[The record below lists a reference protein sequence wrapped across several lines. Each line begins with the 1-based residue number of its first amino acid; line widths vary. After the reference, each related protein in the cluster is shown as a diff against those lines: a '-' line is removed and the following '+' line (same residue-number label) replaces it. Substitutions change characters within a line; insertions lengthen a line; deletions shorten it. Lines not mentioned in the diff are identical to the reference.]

1 MTLGTPSERYD
12 ADQGALV
19 LQSVGQ
25 KNVEAAAKSMIS
37 RGVLSKLVRDPQRSK
52 PGRHLRISDM

>member
-12 ADQGALV
+12 ASQGALI

-25 KNVEAAAKSMIS
+25 KNVEAAAKSMLA
-37 RGVLSKLVRDPQRSK
+37 RGTLSKLVRDPQK
-52 PGRHLRISDM
+52 TAPGRHLKISDM